1 MIKNILSGN
10 NIEKFNSTLD
20 YENEKDKK
28 RKTKGSA
35 PIPLASHL
43 NWEKDLK

>member
-10 NIEKFNSTLD
+10 NIEKFTSTLD
-20 YENEKDKK
+20 NEDEKDKK
-28 RKTKGSA
+28 RKVKGSV